1 MPSMLDLTG
10 TTCHITGVNRR
21 RHGMA
26 DDEDWRWAD
35 ILTPGNETTSPD
47 AEAYGALGSMDNM
60 AMAIKRRKLSTASE
74 CQVENFLV
82 MVLANGWWH

>member
-1 MPSMLDLTG
+1 MTKIG
-10 TTCHITGVNRR
+10 G
-21 RHGMA
+21 GQ
-26 DDEDWRWAD
+26 
-35 ILTPGNETTSPD
+35 ILSLQEMRSLTSPD

-60 AMAIKRRKLSTASE
+60 AMVIKRRKLSTANV